1 MGQILEKV
9 MQKGYLEKEM
19 VDAGEFIDQ
28 LLDRLFADGIVENP
42 FETLLAHLNQCVR
55 CEEIIS
61 TTKSGILIREM
72 QFDYSLLFTIVFL

>member
-1 MGQILEKV
+1 MPLLGQILEDV
-9 MQKGYLEKEM
+9 LQKNYLEKEM

-55 CEEIIS
+55 CGEIIS
-61 TTKSGILIREM
+61 TTKSGILIRET
-72 QFDYSLLFTIVFL
+72 QFDYSL